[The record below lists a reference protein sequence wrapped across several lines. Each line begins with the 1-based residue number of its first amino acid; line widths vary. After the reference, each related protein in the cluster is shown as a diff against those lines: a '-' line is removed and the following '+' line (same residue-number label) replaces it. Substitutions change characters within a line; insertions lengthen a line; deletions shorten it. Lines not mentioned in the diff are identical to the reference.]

1 MLGNVDRDTARRDIL
16 ATLAADTGAD
26 ASAFAGDG
34 ITVVE
39 WRELPGRRRFPA
51 RGKPFQ
57 MITTGHGL
65 VVSCHD
71 DWLDPTRELAESLD
85 RLQFVAPANVAAI
98 VAMLQP
104 AGYGLTGP
112 QTSYGCSVDTL
123 RDSAPPPGVALD
135 TVSGPAMEALRPLD
149 TFRNA
154 LPPLP
159 NPERPDMLAV
169 TASAGGEIVAC
180 AAASADSDRLWQIGV
195 DVLPSWRG
203 RGIGRAVVGWLTRA
217 ILDAAK
223 VPYYSHSVSNVP
235 SAALAT
241 SLGYWPAW
249 VQWHARAHR

>member
-1 MLGNVDRDTARRDIL
+1 MLGNVERATARQEIL

-26 ASAFAGDG
+26 ALAFAGDG

-65 VVSCHD
+65 VVSCHR
-71 DWLDPTRELAESLD
+71 DWLDQTRELAEPLD
-85 RLQFVAPANVAAI
+85 RFRFVAPANIAAI
-98 VAMLQP
+98 VALLQP

-112 QTSYGCSVDTL
+112 QSSYGCSVDTL
-123 RDSAPPPGVALD
+123 RDSAPPRGVALD
-135 TVSGPAMEALRPLD
+135 TVSGPALEALRPLD
-149 TFRNA
+149 AFPNA
-154 LPPLP
+154 LSARPDYL
-159 NPERPDMLAV
+159 RPDMLAV
-169 TASAGGEIVAC
+169 TARAGREVVAC

-195 DVLPSWRG
+195 DVLPPWRG
-203 RGIGRAVVGWLTRA
+203 RGIGRVVVGRLTQA
-217 ILDAAK
+217 ILDAGK

-249 VQWHARAHR
+249 VQWHARESR